1 MYDGSKAC
9 VRVDGALSEWFDIE
23 QNVRQGCEIG
33 SCSNLTIISVRN
45 NKLQEVPAELGHL
58 PSIRM
63 INLSENLLCN
73 LPVSILKLSHLT
85 ALWLSNNQ
93 NTPLVTLH
101 KEIDKETRQT
111 VCVNFMLPQTI
122 QDRYYP
128 KGQLTIQMRS
138 TLLIHTHTYGLRQKQ
153 LKINPVAFFELPL
166 HIPRNCEQCQNM
178 FETCNKVQRGH
189 HERLVE
195 INWHWLTSTLTV
207 TVSVT
212 PAFDTYGRVIH
223 YQSCLEIVNDMISF
237 TIKTIVDEVVPL
249 LGELV
254 SPESSDVQI
263 KEAKRKRLHKSGKEG
278 EKVHKRSESACKR
291 EKDQEKGRA
300 QERGRES
307 TRNSITWQ
315 NNATA
320 SSRPSEN
327 SSVHASG
334 DRPII
339 REAKFVRHI
348 NSSSLL
354 QHAEKVNL
362 IEPTS
367 LQSQLLVVDSE
378 YFKNQRLNI
387 EPKTEQPLQP
397 PPYHIAAAY
406 SKQAI
411 WFEHPPNCAKN
422 SKLLRVPSSSESLH
436 KAYVVGESK

>member
-1 MYDGSKAC
+1 MQNDFVGNKLFWKW
-9 VRVDGALSEWFDIE
+9 VKRTKQGAQEKTYGI
-23 QNVRQGCEIG
+23 QNEHEIG

-45 NKLQEVPAELGHL
+45 NRLQEVPAELGHL

-101 KEIDKETRQT
+101 KEIDKETGQT

-138 TLLIHTHTYGLRQKQ
+138 TLLVHTHTYGLRQKQ
-153 LKINPVAFFELPL
+153 LKINLVAFFGLPL

-189 HERLVE
+189 HESAKNKRVE
-195 INWHWLTSTLTV
+195 ILREDISL
-207 TVSVT
+207 S
-212 PAFDTYGRVIH
+212 PLRGRL
-223 YQSCLEIVNDMISF
+223 SSPESPRGPELDRF
-237 TIKTIVDEVVPL
+237 LVDEVVPL

-263 KEAKRKRLHKSGKEG
+263 KEAK
-278 EKVHKRSESACKR
+278 
-291 EKDQEKGRA
+291 
-300 QERGRES
+300 
-307 TRNSITWQ
+307 NSITWQ

-348 NSSSLL
+348 NSASLL
-354 QHAEKVNL
+354 QHAEKVNF

-367 LQSQLLVVDSE
+367 LQSQLLLVDSE

-387 EPKTEQPLQP
+387 DPKTEQPLQP

-411 WFEHPPNCAKN
+411 WFEHPPNCAKD

-436 KAYVVGESK
+436 KAFVVGGE